1 MKKNDISEF
10 KPQIVLSVIV
20 GIGFAIY
27 QIIKKA
33 EPGAAIMAG
42 FGVGVMAFVAL
53 IFLSGMIE
61 QQDEKKIANDNLD
74 KFIKEQ
80 DAIKKKEEN
89 DVKAQTVRP
98 QNVNVRVQE
107 EASPKEKAS
116 RSVKG
121 MSIVRIPKHY
131 TVVDTETTG
140 LDPEKDRLIEIAAI
154 RVRGGKEVGRFETLV
169 KPGRK
174 LSKKIVSITNIT
186 DEMLKDA
193 PAPEECLPKFLE
205 FLRDDVIVAHN
216 ANFDVDFIYESLQR
230 CGLPPL
236 ENNFIDTLRIARYV
250 EPDMDDY
257 KLSTL
262 AKEYKIPQSTAHRAL
277 ADCETTMAVLQHLDE
292 SAKKQGIDF
301 KQIQKRASFSKKR
314 AANVVQNPGLEKPEN
329 SLYKKYCTFTGELDT
344 MTRLE
349 AMQAVVD
356 IGGFCRDKVSKK
368 TNYLIVGTNEYG
380 EKSAS
385 EKKVEELV
393 ESGLEIQTINENT
406 FLKMLAE

>member
-10 KPQIVLSVIV
+10 KPQIVLSVIAGV
-20 GIGFAIY
+20 GYVIY
-27 QIIKKA
+27 QIVKKA
-33 EPGAAIMAG
+33 ELGAAIMAG
-42 FGVGVMAFVAL
+42 FGVGVMAFVAF

-80 DAIKKKEEN
+80 DN
-89 DVKAQTVRP
+89 VKAQAVRP
-98 QNVNVRVQE
+98 QNVNVCVQE
-107 EASPKEKAS
+107 EESPKEN

-193 PAPEECLPKFLE
+193 PAPEECLPNFLE

-216 ANFDVDFIYESLQR
+216 ANFDVDFISESLQR

-250 EPDMDDY
+250 EPDMDDH

-262 AKEYKIPQSTAHRAL
+262 AKEYKIPQPTAHRAL

-292 SAKKQGIDF
+292 SAKEQGIDF
-301 KQIQKRASFSKKR
+301 KQIQKRAFFSKKK
-314 AANVVQNPGLEKPEN
+314 AADVVQNPGLEKPEN

-356 IGGFCRDKVSKK
+356 IGGFCRDRVTKK
-368 TNYLIVGTNEYG
+368 TNFLIVGTNEYG
-380 EKSAS
+380 EKTAN
-385 EKKVEELV
+385 EKKVDELV
-393 ESGLEIQTINENT
+393 EGGLEIQTINESA

>member
-1 MKKNDISEF
+1 MKKNDLSEF
-10 KPQIVLSVIV
+10 EPQIVLSVIA

-33 EPGAAIMAG
+33 EPGAAIMGG
-42 FGVGVMAFVAL
+42 FGVGVVVLVAL
-53 IFLSGMIE
+53 VMLAGVVE
-61 QQDEKKIANDNLD
+61 QMDEKKTANDNLD

-89 DVKAQTVRP
+89 NVKAQAVRP

-107 EASPKEKAS
+107 EESPKEKAS

-154 RVRGGKEVGRFETLV
+154 RVRGGREVGRFETLV

-250 EPDMDDY
+250 EPDMDNY

-262 AKEYKIPQSTAHRAL
+262 AREYKIPQSTAHRAL

-292 SAKKQGIDF
+292 SAKEQEIDF

-314 AANVVQNPGLEKPEN
+314 AADVVQNPGLEKPEN

-393 ESGLEIQTINENT
+393 EGGLEIQTINESA

>member
-10 KPQIVLSVIV
+10 KPQIVLSVIA

-27 QIIKKA
+27 QIIKKE

-42 FGVGVMAFVAL
+42 FGVGVMAFVAF
-53 IFLSGMIE
+53 IFLSAMVE

-89 DVKAQTVRP
+89 NVKAQAVRP

-107 EASPKEKAS
+107 EASSKEKAS

-230 CGLPPL
+230 FGLPPL

-250 EPDMDDY
+250 EPDMDNY

-292 SAKKQGIDF
+292 SAKEQGIDF
-301 KQIQKRASFSKKR
+301 KQIQKRTSFSKKK
-314 AANVVQNPGLEKPEN
+314 AADVVQNPGIEKPEN

-393 ESGLEIQTINENT
+393 EGGLEIQTINESA